1 MDKAEMKI
9 KLIECMDNIGIFIDP
24 EDESDVQLENYIQ
37 DSIHFIMFVVEIEN
51 QFNIEIPDDYLIFSN
66 FDSIYKIYDLL
77 EILISKP

>member
-1 MDKAEMKI
+1 MKI
-9 KLIECMDNIGIFIDP
+9 KLFECMDNIGVFINP

-77 EILISKP
+77 ETLIFES